1 MPGTAGFV
9 HDTSSTI
16 SAIREILGHYE
27 LGFPVVRE
35 LLQNADDAGATALDI
50 GWLPSLQGARNPLLQ
65 GPGLFVLN
73 NGPFSESNEAAI
85 RRISG
90 SDKGSQDGAIGKF
103 GRGLKSVFHL
113 CEGFVYASSA
123 QAGPESGPWP
133 MEKATLLTPW
143 DLGEYHWGWS
153 DFDDVERRAIE
164 AAIGPFLPGTEPWF
178 CLWIP
183 LRRSDAS
190 GLPPIK
196 EGVFPGDSDEPPQFL
211 IDEVARGCVETMQ
224 SLLMLR
230 SLECVRYWLPRNGW
244 DSVPVEVRFEPD
256 SSRRTF
262 VAGATLPGEWWLS
275 GTISVVGSA
284 GDRPKGL
291 YVGREVLLEP
301 SEVFDEIRNRPE
313 WPVRDV
319 ISGGKEKGEPHAAAV
334 FLARPSNGAG
344 RLRVSDAVF
353 LPVGPSAELPMLTVQ
368 WDIDLILHGYSFVN
382 SNRTA
387 IERDAGPNDLARR
400 VRADWNRELRS
411 RGVLQSILPA
421 LEQFVA
427 AIGMPVRDVEVL
439 TDSLAT
445 WLRQRS
451 TDLDAACCSHQWLP
465 CIGPKGDLEYRL
477 LAADRH
483 YSEMPACPVAP
494 ELPLS
499 VFPAIVELAGRAP
512 VTFSGMARLADS
524 PSPWA
529 SDDLTTLLQ
538 SVPASDVF
546 ASEIALDYL
555 AAVLDAT
562 SSARGDLLPTL
573 IGKLQEA
580 LVSPGL
586 ARLRDSSAFRR
597 VLRHVDRGLL
607 LTFDDRQ
614 LAAAARVVNEATG
627 YLASAAVSVLVLP
640 ASAVGETQQGEP
652 ASFDLG
658 DHDATRLLQAL
669 AEVPVSLESED
680 AFRQIRARLADT
692 VFRLDGRAGEVA
704 RAEFGDSRLFR
715 GWVAGSGDADIS
727 FNDIQRAVG
736 TRRLLRRN
744 ASGGV
749 DPAPAL
755 AEAAALVGDLTVVPD
770 YVQVAGAELPR
781 CSVEGCAEILIHAPR
796 LGPVQQRSAFLKR
809 LLESGSRDPAVIQA
823 VRFLLHGNP
832 AAVRSD
838 EPLLFGE
845 VHSDVWSK
853 LARQALGDASWRF
866 VDGVLVQHIPAAR
879 HVEFGLERI
888 DAATVT
894 ALIRQR
900 GPNALDCGDSW
911 LTDADR
917 ERILREVYDRDL
929 LRALPMH
936 RDVTGAFGPIDEHTY
951 VEGEFDLAPDLARAV
966 RLLRPLG
973 REMEARLGL
982 SQWTPG
988 TAIDEALAREHPGA
1002 LAHTVLDALAATSG
1016 PVGEAT
1022 RSKLRSTAWLPLAN
1036 GGGFARPEVIVHIK
1050 GLDDH
1055 IARIAAK
1062 CEGAYYDTGML
1073 AKDVREHPGFPR
1085 LQDDIF
1091 QTGREALETLPRMIE
1106 TAALSDLFVGPIEL
1120 PVDRLDAFVRAFVRA
1135 FEGAPTGV
1143 MEAASLFEAALQVF
1157 PAGVVTTKLTSPLLK
1172 SIPVGRLVDILKY
1185 LADRHRTASREEKS
1199 SILDLFERYLASA
1212 RGAGF
1217 ESGWL
1222 TEVPLLNQRGE
1233 WRPSVELC
1241 HDYPNVDAAWLVNAR
1256 QAEILGL
1263 GQGAIPGT
1271 SSRVDAGNT
1280 TASGQATSGGDAG
1293 ATLKRYFSGWR
1304 NRCPDEAIGGFLAF
1318 LGDEP
1323 DVRELAQDYLGMREI
1338 ATVRKMVEW
1347 QPLPDNVGGGGEDVG
1362 TVMQQQRFVIEVI
1375 QPGDPQQVRNLV
1387 GDSISVPVAHD
1398 LTSLIQN
1405 RLFDSHV
1412 HGRTNRLRLFD
1423 IDPSTH
1429 DSPTLSAL
1437 LRASTFAILAH
1448 VYYQAAYR
1456 QHGPS
1461 RLDEFWKDL
1470 EDSHLVDLRTAQ
1482 EVVLHHLLSSAK
1494 LLKIGPAPALRE
1506 LIRLEEAGVR
1516 GSIEGE
1522 KIPDKRQRDRALGDA
1537 EEKRREARARLEQ
1550 LLHGGDAST
1559 ATALLDAVRHRIGNE
1574 SQYTPASVP
1583 FELFQNADDAAVERD
1598 ELGSGTPG
1606 RPYTFV
1612 AGREGT
1618 VLSFGHQGRRINEFW
1633 PAAGHPER
1641 FRERDFHRD
1650 LEKMLLLGASDK
1662 GLNQQERVTGKFGLG
1677 FKSVFLLT
1685 DAPRIVSGRLAF
1697 EVVGGVYPLAVTG
1710 DRYATLTSS
1719 LEERG
1724 LSGGTLFELPIQPE
1738 RDKDATDAMDAFR
1751 RNAPILTVF
1760 ARRTSRIVLHV
1771 GGREESLEWA
1781 PREVSGA
1788 PQFRIGSLPGA
1799 ASRGLPAHALLVTAG
1814 AGALLLGLDARGI
1827 GRLPAHIPGIWV
1839 TAPTAEAEGAGFAL
1853 NGPFELHAGRSELAT
1868 TALEANNATA
1878 MSLGV
1883 ALGESFLRLA
1893 AAAEADWESVR
1904 HDLILSDDADPYAF
1918 WESMLEV
1925 LAQVRSPDEAFEL
1938 LRAALWLDAGR
1949 GAARLFVSCR
1959 VLPSGLPGEHRR
1971 LLLAREV
1978 RFHVG
1983 GLLATDEFFS
1993 AVMSLEQVR
2002 EQALPGTAIARSVVE
2017 TIPLVGLVGGE
2028 PLDLSRALQWVFQ
2041 STGRVAEPEL
2051 ASTLGE
2057 LLKAEHL
2064 EAHHEK
2070 KVQRDEAVHLRNLL
2084 DELQFRAS
2092 DGSLHWPRELVVGGM
2107 PAKGLV
2113 DDDEILRAGFAPESA
2128 RLSSDYDEAGVRFFV
2143 LCRGRM
2149 EANSATLVD
2158 WGKQAEGDKLDGF
2171 LEYAQ
2176 KGRLR
2181 ADVQDVV
2188 RDDPGWLLDK
2198 GAAERLRSLVEDP
2211 RDVLFAQAALGLG
2224 VPEPLEFPPPGQPAW
2239 QRPTPPPLST
2249 EQVAAGIKGL
2259 ADWWEHVN
2267 EERTA
2272 NYDMSVYGESGPL
2285 LSGRQEGELENTKDP
2300 AMREL
2305 WMRLFVLGAAHT
2317 LGRQRP
2323 EQHRGFLEKFERD
2336 GWLNLF
2342 ATPHS
2347 EWDGQEWLNRLR
2359 SYVDGLV
2366 DDDAYARWMTL
2377 FIPLFQVAYRLD
2389 EYIEL
2394 FVVADRDLGTGM
2406 SFNQFLDPARNS
2418 AYSGGGLRPPG
2429 VRTGLGIGAHF
2440 VLREMAR
2447 AGLVTAAAAQRHCI
2461 VPRERVVNLLAELGC
2476 DVRNES
2482 RPDRSRIM
2490 ADFLRRHLGDSW
2502 HFDAAFDLALYEVA
2516 SDAGVQVEFFG
2527 RQLVSNGGWW

>member
-1 MPGTAGFV
+1 MAGTVGFV

-35 LLQNADDAGATALDI
+35 LLQNADDARATALDI
-50 GWLPSLQGARNPLLQ
+50 GWLPSLQGARNPLFQ

-123 QAGPESGPWP
+123 QDGSASGPWP
-133 MEKATLLTPW
+133 IEKATLLTPW
-143 DLGEYHWGWS
+143 DLSTYHRDWA
-153 DFDDVERRAIE
+153 DFDDVERRAIVT
-164 AAIGPFLPGTEPWF
+164 AISPFLPRAQPWF

-183 LRRSDAS
+183 LRRRDAS

-196 EGVFPGDSDEPPQFL
+196 PGVFPGDSDEPAQFL

-230 SLECVRYWLPRNGW
+230 SLERVRYWLPRNGR
-244 DSVPVEVRFEPD
+244 DSVPVEVRFEPE

-262 VAGATLPGEWWLS
+262 VAGATLPGEWMLS
-275 GTISVVGSA
+275 GTISVVGPA
-284 GDRPKGL
+284 GGPPQGL
-291 YVGREVLLEP
+291 YVGREVLLKR
-301 SEVFDEIRNRPE
+301 SELFDEIRNRPE

-334 FLARPSNGAG
+334 FLARPSNRAG
-344 RLRVSDAVF
+344 TLRVSDAVF
-353 LPVGPSAELPMLTVQ
+353 LPVGPSAELPMPTVQ

-387 IERDAGPNDLARR
+387 IEGDASPNDVSRR

-411 RGVLQSILPA
+411 RGVLPSILPA

-427 AIGMPVRDVEVL
+427 TIGMPVRDVEVL

-451 TDLDAACCSHQWLP
+451 TDLDAARRSHQWLP

-477 LAADRH
+477 LAADSP
-483 YSEMPACPVAP
+483 YSEMPARPVAT
-494 ELPLS
+494 ELPLR
-499 VFPAIVELAGRAP
+499 VFPAIVEVASRVAI
-512 VTFSGMARLADS
+512 TFRGMARLAGS
-524 PSPWA
+524 PSPWDA
-529 SDDLTTLLQ
+529 DDLNTLLQ
-538 SVPASDVF
+538 SVPAREVF

-562 SSARGDLLPTL
+562 SSARGNLQQTL
-573 IGKLQEA
+573 IGMLQEA

-597 VLRHVDRGLL
+597 VLRHVGRGLL
-607 LTFDDRQ
+607 ITFDDRQ
-614 LAAAARVVNEATG
+614 LAAASRVVNEATS
-627 YLASAAVSVLVLP
+627 YLASAAVRVLVLP
-640 ASAVGETQQGEP
+640 ASAVGERQQGEP
-652 ASFDLG
+652 ELFELG
-658 DHDATRLLQAL
+658 DHDATGLLQAL
-669 AEVPVSLESED
+669 IEVPVSLQSED

-727 FNDIQRAVG
+727 FKDIQRAVG

-744 ASGGV
+744 VSGGV
-749 DPAPAL
+749 DPAPVL

-781 CSVEGCAEILIHAPR
+781 CSVEGCAEILIQASR
-796 LGPVQQRSAFLKR
+796 LAPVQQRSAFLKK

-838 EPLLFGE
+838 EPLLYGE

-894 ALIRQR
+894 ELICQR
-900 GPNALDCGDSW
+900 GPDALDCGDSW

-951 VEGEFDLAPDLARAV
+951 VEGEFDLAPDLAQAV

-982 SQWTPG
+982 SPWTPG

-1022 RSKLRSTAWLPLAN
+1022 RSKLRRAAWLSLAN
-1036 GGGFARPEVIVHIK
+1036 GGFARPEDVVHIR

-1055 IARIAAK
+1055 IARIASK

-1073 AKDVREHPGFPR
+1073 AKDVREHPGFSR

-1091 QTGREALETLPRMIE
+1091 QTGREALETLPLMIE

-1120 PVDRLDAFVRAFVRA
+1120 PVDRLDAFVRAFQ
-1135 FEGAPTGV
+1135 GAPTGV
-1143 MEAASLFEAALQVF
+1143 MEAASLFEAALRVF
-1157 PAGVVTTKLTSPLLK
+1157 PAGVVTTNLASPLLK

-1185 LADRHRTASREEKS
+1185 LADRHRTAGREEKS
-1199 SILDLFERYLASA
+1199 SVLDLFERYLEAA
-1212 RGAGF
+1212 RRSGLD
-1217 ESGWL
+1217 SGWL
-1222 TEVPLLNQRGE
+1222 EKVHLLNQLGQ
-1233 WRPSVELC
+1233 WRPASELC
-1241 HDYPNVDAAWLVNAR
+1241 HDYPNIDPAWLVDVR

-1263 GQGAIPGT
+1263 GQGT
-1271 SSRVDAGNT
+1271 SP
-1280 TASGQATSGGDAG
+1280 ATSAVVAPGDGTVTEWTTSVGDAG
-1293 ATLKRYFSGWR
+1293 ATLERYFSRWR
-1304 NRCPDEAIGGFLAF
+1304 NRCPDQAIGGFLAF
-1318 LGDEP
+1318 LGDDP
-1323 DVRELAQDYLGMREI
+1323 AVRQLAQAYLGMREI
-1338 ATVRKMVEW
+1338 ATVREMVEW
-1347 QPLPDNVGGGGEDVG
+1347 EPLPVYVGGGGEDVG
-1362 TVMQQQRFVIEVI
+1362 RVMQQQRFVIEVV
-1375 QPGDPQQVRNLV
+1375 QPGDPQQVRNLA

-1412 HGRTNRLRLFD
+1412 RGRTNRLRLFD

-1429 DSPTLSAL
+1429 DSHTLSAL

-1448 VYYQAAYR
+1448 VYYQTAYR

-1522 KIPDKRQRDRALGDA
+1522 KIPDERRRARALADA
-1537 EEKRREARARLEQ
+1537 EEKRRKARTRLEQ
-1550 LLHGGDAST
+1550 LLQGGDPST
-1559 ATALLDAVRHRIGNE
+1559 ATALLEAVRHRIGNE
-1574 SQYTPASVP
+1574 SQYTPSSVP

-1612 AGREGT
+1612 AGREGM
-1618 VLSFGHQGRRINEFW
+1618 VLSFGHEGRRINEFR
-1633 PAAGHPER
+1633 PAIGHPER

-1650 LEKMLLLGASDK
+1650 LEKMLVLGASDK

-1685 DAPRIVSGRLAF
+1685 DAPRIMSGRLAV

-1710 DRYATLTSS
+1710 DRYTALTLR
-1719 LEERG
+1719 LEEMG
-1724 LSGGTLFELPIQPE
+1724 LSGGTLFDLPIEPE
-1738 RDKDATDAMDAFR
+1738 RDEDATVAMDAFHR
-1751 RNAPILTVF
+1751 HAPILAVF
-1760 ARRTSRIVLHV
+1760 ARRTNRIVLRIN
-1771 GGREESLEWA
+1771 GREESLEWA
-1781 PREVSGA
+1781 PREVNGE
-1788 PQFRIGSLPGA
+1788 PQVRIGSLPGA
-1799 ASRGLPAHALLVTAG
+1799 ASRGLPAHALLVSAG

-1827 GRLPAHIPGIWV
+1827 VRLPAHIPGIWV

-1853 NGPFELHAGRSELAT
+1853 NGPFELHAGRSELAA

-1883 ALGESFLRLA
+1883 ALGEQFVRLA

-1904 HDLILSDDADPYAF
+1904 HELILSDDADPYAF
-1918 WESMLEV
+1918 WESTLEV
-1925 LAQVRSPDEAFEL
+1925 LARVPRQGEAFEL
-1938 LRAALWLDAGR
+1938 LRAALWLDTGR
-1949 GAARLFVSCR
+1949 GAARLFGSCQ
-1959 VLPSGLPGEHRR
+1959 VLPSGLPGEHRC

-1983 GLLATDEFFS
+1983 GLLATQEFFA
-1993 AVMSLEQVR
+1993 AVMSLDQVR
-2002 EQALPGTAIARSVVE
+2002 EQAPPGTAIARSVVE

-2028 PLDLSRALQWVFQ
+2028 PLDLARALQWVFQ
-2041 STGRVAEPEL
+2041 SAKRVVEPEH
-2051 ASTLGE
+2051 ASILGG
-2057 LLKAEHL
+2057 LLGAEHL
-2064 EAHHEK
+2064 DDSRGTKSE
-2070 KVQRDEAVHLRNLL
+2070 RDEAVHLRNLL
-2084 DELQFRAS
+2084 DDLRFRAA
-2092 DGSLHWPRELVVGGM
+2092 DGSLHQPRELVAGGM
-2107 PAKGLV
+2107 AAKGAV
-2113 DDDEILRAGFAPESA
+2113 DDDEVARAKFAPEVA
-2128 RLSSDYDEAGVRFFV
+2128 RLSTDYDEAGVRFFV

-2149 EANSATLVD
+2149 EANSSTLVD
-2158 WGKQAEGDKLDGF
+2158 WGRQAEGDKLASF
-2171 LEYAQ
+2171 LEYTQ

-2181 ADVQDVV
+2181 ADVQDLV
-2188 RDDPGWLLDK
+2188 RDDPGWLMEK
-2198 GAAERLRSLVEDP
+2198 GAAERLQSLVEDP

-2224 VPEPLEFPPPGQPAW
+2224 MPEPLEFPPGAQPAS
-2239 QRPTPPPLST
+2239 QRPAPPPLST
-2249 EQVAAGIKGL
+2249 EQVAAGLKGL
-2259 ADWWEHVN
+2259 ADWWEHVK

-2272 NYDMSVYGESGPL
+2272 TYDSSVYGESGPL
-2285 LSGRQEGELENTKDP
+2285 LSGRRAADLENTKDP
-2300 AMREL
+2300 SVREL
-2305 WMRLFVLGAAHT
+2305 WMRLFVLAAAHT
-2317 LGRQRP
+2317 LGRQQP
-2323 EQHRGFLEKFERD
+2323 EQHREFLVRFENR
-2336 GWLNLF
+2336 GWLELF
-2342 ATPHS
+2342 ARPHS
-2347 EWDGQEWLNRLR
+2347 QWETDELVGRLR
-2359 SYVDGLV
+2359 RYVDDLV
-2366 DDDAYARWMTL
+2366 EDERYVHWMRL
-2377 FIPLFQVAYRLD
+2377 FVPLFQVSHHLD
-2389 EYIEL
+2389 AYIEL
-2394 FVVADRDLGTGM
+2394 FLNADRDLASGM
-2406 SFNQFLDPARNS
+2406 PLDQFFQPAHNP
-2418 AYSGGGLRPPG
+2418 AYSGGGIRAAG
-2429 VRTGLGIGAHF
+2429 VRAALGIGLHF

-2447 AGLVTAAAAQRHCI
+2447 AGMLKEPKALEHCV
-2461 VPRERVVNLLAELGC
+2461 VPRKLVVRLMQALDC
-2476 DVRNES
+2476 DLRGE
-2482 RPDRSRIM
+2482 DWLRSRTI
-2490 ADFLRRHLGDSW
+2490 AKFLQNHLGERW
-2502 HFDAAFDLALYEVA
+2502 HLGRSFDIALYSLA
-2516 SDAGVQVEFFG
+2516 SDRD
-2527 RQLVSNGGWW
+2527 RQLEFLGRDLELNMAGDDE